1 MGFEGPCFVQIKTQL
16 EGQKRDLKY
25 SKVWEPVGQNLDLLW
40 APNSVPI
47 LEIVHKTNENH

>member
-47 LEIVHKTNENH
+47 LEIVHKANENH